1 MPESKKKLTENLKGE
16 IVIWVITLGVS
27 VITMMS
33 PIIKLN
39 TTITELNTT
48 LKNTNVLV
56 DKTVTKVE
64 DIEKRLIILET
75 KTPS

>member
-1 MPESKKKLTENLKGE
+1 
-16 IVIWVITLGVS
+16 
-27 VITMMS
+27 MMS

-75 KTPS
+75 KTPT